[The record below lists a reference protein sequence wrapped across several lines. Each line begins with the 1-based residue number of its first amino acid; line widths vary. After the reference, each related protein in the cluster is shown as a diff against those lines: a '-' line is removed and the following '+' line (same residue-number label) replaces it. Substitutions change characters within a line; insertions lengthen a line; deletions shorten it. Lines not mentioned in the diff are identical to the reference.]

1 MYKMKWSLVLSLLL
15 IGFSTLAQNPAQESF
30 ELLKRIQPLKAKKS
44 IEQIVSNNPS
54 PENYFYLGQ
63 FNLKIKE
70 FNDAEAAFKK
80 GIELDPK
87 NDFILNQVGLISVDV
102 AKGKV
107 DEAKPKFDQILAD
120 TKEKDLDVIYRIA
133 EAYEMFYELGQ
144 DEKFKNNNPG
154 EALRLISLIE
164 SKISKKFP
172 ALLPEHFEVRGDA
185 YLVMNDGGNA
195 VSAYEQVLRLNPSD
209 LNVKTKIATVY
220 LRGKNYKETQVRYR
234 EILESDSTFAP
245 AIKKYGEYLIIG
257 GQYKNASN
265 FFRKYLKYS
274 EPSPEDILETAKLLF
289 LSKDYQGSMEYTQKA
304 ESLGVK
310 DADIARMKGYSRVE
324 LGEYQEGLA
333 NLTLMKNQGTKPYYL
348 DDYYFGKAYQGLG
361 EEDKAI
367 EYYNLAAPLDTNN
380 NIYSIIHEIY
390 FKNKDF
396 VQASEYGE
404 KMIQWKSE
412 RKTDIGSGDYFRVGL
427 DYYYATAYTESSD
440 TLKRMELGTKGMG
453 MFNEA
458 IKINGKWP
466 PFYISKARL
475 NRILDFEGKGIWAPD
490 YLDFIRVI
498 DELKADNSTNYT
510 ADKNQI
516 FEAYKA
522 LGGYYLGYES
532 DEQKADNYFK
542 LALEIKPD
550 DTQILDHFKSKEE
563 KSTDI
568 RKVEE

>member
-1 MYKMKWSLVLSLLL
+1 MKWSLVLSFLL
-15 IGFSTLAQNPAQESF
+15 IGLSTLAQNPAQESF

-44 IEQIVSNNPS
+44 IEEIVSNNPS

-63 FNLKIKE
+63 FNLKIKD
-70 FNDAEAAFKK
+70 FNAAEAAFKK
-80 GIELDPK
+80 GIELDSK
-87 NDFILNQVGLISVDV
+87 NDFILNQVGLISVEV
-102 AKGKV
+102 GKGKV

-144 DEKFKNNNPG
+144 DEKLKNNNPG

-289 LSKDYQGSMEYTQKA
+289 LSKDYQGSMEYTEKA

-390 FKNKDF
+390 FKKKDF
-396 VQASEYGE
+396 VHAGEYGE
-404 KMIQWKSE
+404 KMIQWKLDRNS
-412 RKTDIGSGDYFRVGL
+412 DIGSGDYFRVGL

-458 IKINGKWP
+458 IKINAKWP

-475 NRILDFEGKGIWAPD
+475 NRLLDVEGKGIWAPD

-498 DELKADNSTNYT
+498 DELKAENSNNYS

-522 LGGYYLGYES
+522 LGGYYLAYES

-550 DTQILDHFKSKEE
+550 DAQILDHFKSKEE
-563 KSTDI
+563 KSNDI
-568 RKVEE
+568 GKVGE